1 MTPFG
6 NALSHLRRSRKLL
19 QRELAVLVGIKPCY
33 ISAMENG
40 KKGPPSPLIFNNIVN
55 SLNLSLEEE
64 NKLEKTL
71 EQSEKVIRL
80 PDTTSLDEYHFIW
93 ELRQRLGSLSRE
105 ELAIMINALRLGSA
119 QKLKEDT
126 GMI

>member
-6 NALSHLRRSRKLL
+6 NALSQLRHSRKLL
-19 QRELAVLVGIKPCY
+19 QRELAELVGIKPCY
-33 ISAMENG
+33 ISAMESG
-40 KKGPPSPLIFNNIVN
+40 KKGPPSPIIFNNIVN

-64 NKLEKTL
+64 SQLEETL
-71 EQSEKVIRL
+71 KQSEKVIQL
-80 PDTTSLDEYHFIW
+80 PDATSLDEYHFIW

-119 QKLKEDT
+119 QKLKEKAE
-126 GMI
+126 MI